1 MAENQQDTAASASA
15 PVTVTV
21 DVAADADAV
30 EEPTMSAPNGGEFLS
45 AEEMEELQAHGP
57 AEGDIVNGVADQ
69 AKMAA
74 QLKEVLYQGRKFRN
88 MKHKKA
94 FVMFFA
100 EMWGDGDIRFGTK
113 KSIG

>member
-1 MAENQQDTAASASA
+1 MAENQQDTTPSTSA
-15 PVTVTV
+15 PV
-21 DVAADADAV
+21 ADADAAAA
-30 EEPTMSAPNGGEFLS
+30 EPPTMTAPNGGEFLS
-45 AEEMEELQAHGP
+45 TEEMEELQEHAP

-74 QLKEVLYQGRKFRN
+74 HLQQVLYKGREFRN

-100 EMWGDGDIRFGTK
+100 EMWGDGDIRHGTK
-113 KSIG
+113 KSCG